1 MRIMNKYLLII
12 ISLLFVGLG
21 ACQDDDTEVVPVW
34 EQKNLYRVK
43 EIVGT
48 NAKWGDFRLE
58 FSYTN
63 EKLDSIV
70 CYDKQEKMLG
80 RLSATYS
87 NSTVY
92 FYWYDYVVSID
103 ADSVAKIHPDS
114 IPYSAQLATSWNY
127 QLDDN
132 KIKEEVV
139 AYYGPKKLSVD
150 ADFDYTYELKGEM
163 KYLYEY
169 GINGCNLFMRVL
181 NLYDANEMPIKYE
194 FMYEQNLAS
203 GYIKHI
209 YNSDSWVPN
218 SKVIYVRKGGQVCG
232 IEEYVLKEEWA
243 LSSMQ
248 ELVYQG
254 NYPVRL
260 ESGEDVVEYVCDT
273 NGCLVEMQSKT
284 AKIEIK
290 YEAGHGNFNWLQ
302 MPKVLLSAAPYIK

>member
-43 EIVGT
+43 EIAGT

-58 FSYTN
+58 FSYSN

-87 NSTVY
+87 NSAVY

-127 QLDDN
+127 KLDN
-132 KIKEEVV
+132 NEIIEEIV
-139 AYYGPKKLSVD
+139 AYYGPKELPED

-163 KYLYEY
+163 KYMYEHDV
-169 GINGCNLFMRVL
+169 NGRNLFMRVL
-181 NLYDANEMPIKYE
+181 NLHETDEMPIKYE
-194 FMYEQNLAS
+194 FLYEQNLKN
-203 GYIKHI
+203 GYVKYVYGI
-209 YNSDSWVPN
+209 DSWNPS
-218 SKVIYVRKGGQVCG
+218 SKVMYIRGGEQVCG
-232 IEEYVLKEEWA
+232 MEEFVFKDGWVLQSKQEFIYQGSNPIRLENGGDVIEYVYEK
-243 LSSMQ
+243 
-248 ELVYQG
+248 
-254 NYPVRL
+254 
-260 ESGEDVVEYVCDT
+260 
-273 NGCLVEMQSKT
+273 GCLTKLQSKDIE
-284 AKIEIK
+284 IEIK
-290 YEAGHGNFNWLQ
+290 YEAGHGNFYWLQ
-302 MPKVLLSAAPYIK
+302 MPEVLLSAAPYIK